1 MKQEVERA
9 PSIERK
15 VFGEYETVTLPASN
29 FVRLPQVRSGIN
41 PDLPQLKDSI
51 RHRGLLNP
59 IDVAR
64 MDEAEFNAYISF
76 VNRTWKTDVSAVDYA
91 YQQQPDGRYYVV
103 VAGHT
108 RAEAIY
114 QLEEE
119 DEAGYEYSIVAK
131 VHPISSPDEIIS
143 LQLDENIHTKPSQE
157 RRAISIV
164 ETYQYGLEMG
174 SWTNK
179 AEFLRQAQGKFSRQ
193 TLNDAMG
200 FAQLPS
206 EARDFVF
213 SGRLSYNAAVALGR
227 ASDTILE
234 YVATRLG
241 YDDVPAEVTVEFET
255 AYRQRIGLM
264 IAGIANGSLNGTAAK
279 KYIEGQTNVMAAHIY
294 KQRNPDSED
303 TLFDFELASPE
314 EQRADYLR
322 QLDREYNAALREMG
336 QRSVDAVSDA
346 IRLHRRLKGGEEDS
360 RLEVERQK
368 RTALL
373 AGQAIDFTQNNV

>member
-15 VFGEYETVTLPASN
+15 VFGEYETVTRPVAS
-29 FVRLPQVRSGIN
+29 FVRLPQIRSGIN
-41 PDLPQLKDSI
+41 PDLPHLKDSI
-51 RHRGLLNP
+51 RQRGLLNQ

-64 MDEAEFNAYISF
+64 MNESEFSTYISF
-76 VNRTWKTDVSAVDYA
+76 VNRTWKTDVSVDEYA
-91 YQQQPDGRYYVV
+91 YQQQPDDMYYVV

-108 RAEAIY
+108 RAEAIF
-114 QLEEE
+114 QLQEE

-143 LQLDENIHTKPSQE
+143 LQLDENIHTKPAQE

-164 ETYQYGLEMG
+164 ETYQYGLEVG
-174 SWTNK
+174 SWANK

-193 TLNDAMG
+193 TLNEAMG

-227 ASDTILE
+227 ASNTIIE

-241 YDDVPAEVTVEFET
+241 YDDTLTGATPEFET

-279 KYIEGQTNVMAAHIY
+279 KFIEGQTNVMTAYID
-294 KQRNPDSED
+294 KQKNPNSEEV
-303 TLFDFELASPE
+303 LFDFELASPE
-314 EQRADYLR
+314 EQREDYLR
-322 QLDREYNAALREMG
+322 QLNRDYEAALREME
-336 QRSVDAVSDA
+336 QHSIDTVSDV
-346 IRLHRRLKGGEEDS
+346 IKLHRQLKGNEGVGI
-360 RLEVERQK
+360 LEAERK
-368 RTALL
+368 ERVAVL
-373 AGQAIDFTQNNV
+373 AGSAIDFTQNRV